1 MYIYKKNFIC
11 TGLRVYWKTTQFY
24 PDHWENVFSWTFF
37 LTFESHK
44 VLISSVKQ
52 SEFEASPLYVN
63 LSFFFSADLFDYV
76 LKTTIKS
83 VLGVKMC
90 WKVLF
95 VSRMKNQLLW
105 LHVQNSFLWCLCDIS
120 RNWTGGQL
128 YCHLSLYH
136 KMAQWVNVMLM
147 KPGELKGLSHT
158 GLEASRKP
166 STAHQVTI
174 FERLL

>member
-1 MYIYKKNFIC
+1 M
-11 TGLRVYWKTTQFY
+11 
-24 PDHWENVFSWTFF
+24 FSWTFF

-90 WKVLF
+90 
-95 VSRMKNQLLW
+95 
-105 LHVQNSFLWCLCDIS
+105 
-120 RNWTGGQL
+120 
-128 YCHLSLYH
+128 
-136 KMAQWVNVMLM
+136 
-147 KPGELKGLSHT
+147 
-158 GLEASRKP
+158 
-166 STAHQVTI
+166 
-174 FERLL
+174 